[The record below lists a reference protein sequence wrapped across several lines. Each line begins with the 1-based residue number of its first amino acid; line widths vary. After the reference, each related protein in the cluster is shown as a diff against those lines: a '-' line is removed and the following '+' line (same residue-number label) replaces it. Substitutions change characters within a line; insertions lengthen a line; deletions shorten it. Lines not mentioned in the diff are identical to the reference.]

1 MKAFR
6 PLLGLATFTFV
17 SLAHADQKVAA
28 VDVQR
33 AMLQT
38 EEGMRAAATLQNF
51 TRKRQGELDG
61 LQEALQKEQDDLR
74 KQSLVLSRGA
84 FQRRTE
90 HWQRSMLDVQTR
102 FIQYNK
108 ELSTKQQELTG
119 PLMQKLFGAIRRV
132 ATRKGIDLIVDKT
145 AVPYARADL
154 DLTDLVVQTFNAGET
169 SDDAEA
175 DRK

>member
-1 MKAFR
+1 MKR
-6 PLLGLATFTFV
+6 GRTLLGLAAFTIASTAF
-17 SLAHADQKVAA
+17 ADTKVAA

-33 AMLQT
+33 ALLQT
-38 EEGMRAAATLQNF
+38 EEGVRAAGTLQNF

-61 LQEALQKEQDDLR
+61 LQDALQKEQDDLR
-74 KQSLVLSRGA
+74 KQSMVLSRGA

-108 ELSTKQQELTG
+108 ELATKQQELTG

-132 ATRKGIDLIVDKT
+132 ATRKGIDLVVDKA

-154 DLTDLVVQTFNAGET
+154 DLTDLVVQTFNSGDT
-169 SDDAEA
+169 SDDAES
-175 DRK
+175 DKK